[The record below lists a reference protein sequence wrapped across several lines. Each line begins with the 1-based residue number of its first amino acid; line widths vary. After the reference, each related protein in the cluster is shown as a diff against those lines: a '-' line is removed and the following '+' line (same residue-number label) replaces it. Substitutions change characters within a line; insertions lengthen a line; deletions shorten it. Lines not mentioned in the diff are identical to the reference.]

1 MEIQIALPDELANSL
16 SSKWGNLEQT
26 LLEMLLIKAYQE
38 GEISAGKVGELLGFS
53 TRLEVDAFL
62 KEKEIYLPYD
72 ESDLETDSQSH
83 YELRQMGKLPES

>member
-16 SSKWGNLEQT
+16 SRKWGNLEQT
-26 LLEMLLIKAYQE
+26 LLEMLVIKAYQE

-72 ESDLETDSQSH
+72 KNDLAIDSQSH
-83 YELRQMGKLPES
+83 YELRQMGKLSES